1 MGRIKKG
8 TTGYTREGSSP
19 VSILFLSAIIFLIDG
34 VVKRQLETHMT
45 LSQSIPL
52 IPNILHITL
61 VHNTGSAM
69 GLWQGKN
76 AVFAVI
82 SAFATIA
89 FIAFFW
95 QYSKSSRLLRICSG
109 LILGGAFSNLFDR
122 LYYKYIVDYIDIRIW
137 PVFNL
142 SDSCITVGFAL
153 IVWYTFMKN
162 KRAS

>member
-1 MGRIKKG
+1 
-8 TTGYTREGSSP
+8 
-19 VSILFLSAIIFLIDG
+19 VSIFLLSALVFLIDG
-34 VVKRQLETHMT
+34 VVKRQLEAHLA

-52 IPNILHITL
+52 LPNILHITL

-76 AVFAVI
+76 SFFAFI
-82 SAFATIA
+82 SAIATVA
-89 FIAFFW
+89 FIGFFW
-95 QYSKSSRLLRICSG
+95 RYSRTSRLLRICCG

-122 LYYKYIVDYIDIRIW
+122 FYYKYIVDYIDIRIW

-153 IVWYTFMKN
+153 ILWYTFTKN
-162 KRAS
+162 KREKAG